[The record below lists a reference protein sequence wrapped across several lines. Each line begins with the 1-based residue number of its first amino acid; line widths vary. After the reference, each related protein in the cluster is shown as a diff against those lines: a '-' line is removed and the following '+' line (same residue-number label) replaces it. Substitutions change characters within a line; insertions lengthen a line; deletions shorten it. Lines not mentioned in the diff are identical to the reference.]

1 MIVFGKALKFINVQG
16 INPPP
21 ELCSRKIIC
30 IIKKKKGLVRKYC
43 LIFQNQ
49 FFSDSDFH
57 FCIPLYQ
64 ITGC

>member
-1 MIVFGKALKFINVQG
+1 MIVFGKALEFINVQG

-30 IIKKKKGLVRKYC
+30 IIKKVLVRKYC

-49 FFSDSDFH
+49 FFLIQIFIFVYH
-57 FCIPLYQ
+57 F
-64 ITGC
+64 TR

>member
-30 IIKKKKGLVRKYC
+30 IIKIKRSSEEILFDLPKP
-43 LIFQNQ
+43 IF
-49 FFSDSDFH
+49 F
-57 FCIPLYQ
+57 
-64 ITGC
+64 

>member
-1 MIVFGKALKFINVQG
+1 MIVFGKGLEFINVQG

-30 IIKKKKGLVRKYC
+30 IIKKGLVRKYC

-49 FFSDSDFH
+49 FFLIQIFIFVYH
-57 FCIPLYQ
+57 F
-64 ITGC
+64 TR

>member
-21 ELCSRKIIC
+21 ELCSRKNNLHY
-30 IIKKKKGLVRKYC
+30 KKKGLVRKYC

-57 FCIPLYQ
+57 FCISLYQ

>member
-30 IIKKKKGLVRKYC
+30 IIKKKGLVRKYC

-49 FFSDSDFH
+49 FFLIQIFIFVYH
-57 FCIPLYQ
+57 F
-64 ITGC
+64 TR